1 MSDVPLGARVRLFV
15 KGLTPPYVWDG
26 LKWTKD
32 RALDRGKNDAA
43 FESEAVRDEPA
54 VPSTEPAPPE
64 WEYVPEGW
72 QRKVGGWSVDAVAE
86 AYAAKWQSYLE
97 ALEGPGPLG
106 LNHEVRTGEPVDRLN
121 HESHNTIVSFAYAL
135 ALAARSRERLSILD
149 WGGGLAH
156 YEPLSRALVPAL
168 ELEYHCKEV
177 EPIAARGRELLPHVR
192 FHTDE
197 SCLERR
203 YDLVLAS
210 SSLHYVEDWQSL
222 LAKLA
227 GATGDYFFVTRLPI
241 ALTTKSFVVLQRA
254 HAYGYDT
261 EYLGW
266 VVNRED
272 LVRRAADANLDLV
285 REFLLSAWFSAAGAP
300 EDPVEHR
307 GYLFR
312 RRR

>member
-1 MSDVPLGARVRLFV
+1 MSDVPLGARVRLFA
-15 KGLTPPYVWDG
+15 KGLTPPYLWDG

-32 RALDRGKNDAA
+32 RALGRGENDAVV
-43 FESEAVRDEPA
+43 ERETVPDEPA
-54 VPSTEPAPPE
+54 AAPAEPPQPE
-64 WEYVPEGW
+64 WEYVPDGW
-72 QRKVGGWSVDAVAE
+72 HRKVGGWSGDAVAD
-86 AYAAKWQSYLE
+86 AYAAKWQSYLD

-106 LNHEVRTGEPVDRLN
+106 LNHEVRSGEPVDRSN
-121 HESHNTIVSFAYAL
+121 RESHNTIVSFAYAL
-135 ALAARSRERLSILD
+135 ALAARNRDRLAILD

-156 YEPLSRALVPAL
+156 YEPLSRVLVPGL

-177 EPIAARGRELLPHVR
+177 EPIAARGREVLPHVR

-210 SSLHYVEDWQSL
+210 SSLHYVEDWPSL

-227 GATGDYFFVTRLPI
+227 GATGDYLFVTRLPV
-241 ALTTKSFVVLQRA
+241 ALTTDSFVVLQRA

-266 VVNRED
+266 VVNRND
-272 LVRRAADANLDLV
+272 LVRRAADSNLELA

-307 GYLFR
+307 GFLFR
-312 RRR
+312 RRS